1 MTTKKVKDLR
11 GKELDMAMAIALGFE
26 MKLSA
31 FGTWRWYTFGNEKYP
46 AFYNSDVENF
56 HPTKDWKFM
65 GTLIDEHGI
74 EFKWVSDATIETYS
88 YTLEERY
95 AYGLSHLESA
105 CRLLVL
111 SIVGDEIMIPERVL
125 EAYNGKSTS

>member
-74 EFKWVSDATIETYS
+74 EFKWVSDATVECYS
-88 YTLEERY
+88 HTLTEY
-95 AYGLSHLESA
+95 HAVGHSHLEAA

-111 SIVGDEIMIPERVL
+111 SFVGEEIEIPVEVM